1 MSRGKPVAL
10 LLFLFCVLSLG
21 LLNQGCVTATEY
33 ERLKDQLANANETI
47 DLKDQRI
54 EELDHERLVYEE
66 ESLALKDE
74 MARYREHSE
83 KADEIINDLRD
94 QLESTPTVAGEQ
106 PLMTGIEMFKA
117 EKGTGIRFDD
127 DVLFD
132 FASDQIKPQAK
143 QVLDI
148 LVGKLRESDTPLE
161 ILGHTDSVPVSK
173 PNTKAKYP
181 RGNIELSAARALSV
195 WEYLKSKGVNEK
207 RMKVTGCG
215 ATNPLVPND
224 TPENRRKNRRVEI
237 LLMN

>member
-1 MSRGKPVAL
+1 
-10 LLFLFCVLSLG
+10 VLCLG

-83 KADEIINDLRD
+83 KADEIINDLRN
-94 QLESTPTVAGEQ
+94 QLENTPSNTGETT
-106 PLMTGIEMFKA
+106 LLSGIEMFKA

-127 DVLFD
+127 EVLFD

-148 LVGKLRESDTPLE
+148 IVSKLRESDTPLE
-161 ILGHTDSVPVSK
+161 ILGHTDSVPVAK
-173 PNTKAKYP
+173 AKTKAKYP
-181 RGNIELSAARALSV
+181 RGNIELSASRALQV
-195 WEYLKSKGVNEK
+195 WEYLKSKGISEK
-207 RMKVTGCG
+207 RMKITGCG
-215 ATNPLVPND
+215 PTQPLVPND

-237 LLMN
+237 VLMN